1 MRIHYPL
8 ASSIS
13 KTMSSLLF
21 GEEVVIKVDTG
32 NKKVSDELNKRLWMT
47 LEDNDYMQLFQKGA
61 QMESYSGSLGAKIL
75 IDTEFSEYPQ
85 IQFYPQEQIELN
97 SKYSRVVEIVFK
109 DEHEYRGTK
118 YVLRSIYGR
127 GYIRYELVNHK
138 KELVPLSKVPELEEL
153 KDIVFLDPDGQPLQI
168 MMAVFKPNR
177 TVSSNFINTNY
188 GASDYEG
195 LYPTFNAVD
204 ELLSVWNDHYRNGR
218 ITTFLTEDQLKR
230 NPRTGDIMNPD
241 IYGINKVI
249 LVDSD
254 ATLNNNTEVKRD
266 IPNLNVQA
274 FEDGFHNYIKIAL
287 QRTGLSPVTFGMDF
301 IPTLASQ
308 ESLQER
314 EKTTL
319 KTRQDKIKLWTE
331 FFRKLARLLFIYDE
345 ASLLTPKQGD
355 SEMIYNLTRD
365 WNYDYL
371 VEWAQYDSPSK
382 EEQIRT
388 LGLAMDKKLIDI
400 DTAFHVLYDDE
411 YSAEEIDM
419 MIMRAKGIN
428 EPIEDEEDQNP
439 ITESDESDS

>member
-1 MRIHYPL
+1 
-8 ASSIS
+8 
-13 KTMSSLLF
+13 MSSLLF

-168 MMAVFKPNR
+168 IMAVFKPNR